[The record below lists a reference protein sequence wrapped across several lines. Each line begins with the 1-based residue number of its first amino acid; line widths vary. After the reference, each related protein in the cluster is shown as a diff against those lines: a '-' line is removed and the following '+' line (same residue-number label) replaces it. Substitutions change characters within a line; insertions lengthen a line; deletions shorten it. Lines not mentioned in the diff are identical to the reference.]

1 MAKYNMDI
9 NITITTFIQGRLL
22 NVLREA
28 AIFSQERSHK
38 ENIICRQR
46 KLDDI
51 AHEQTIICRQ
61 LIAGHVIGSRLM
73 RRKKN
78 LDQIITN
85 IMLRSAVSAGV

>member
-38 ENIICRQR
+38 ENIICSQR

-73 RRKKN
+73 RRKKI
-78 LDQIITN
+78 LDQLITN
-85 IMLRSAVSAGV
+85 IMLHSAVSAGV

>member
-38 ENIICRQR
+38 ENIICRRR

-61 LIAGHVIGSRLM
+61 LIAGHVIVSRLM
-73 RRKKN
+73 RRKKI
-78 LDQIITN
+78 LDQLITN
-85 IMLRSAVSAGV
+85 IMLHSAVSAGV

>member
-1 MAKYNMDI
+1 MAKYNTDI
-9 NITITTFIQGRLL
+9 NITITTFIQERLL

-61 LIAGHVIGSRLM
+61 LIAAHVIGSRLM
-73 RRKKN
+73 RRKKI

-85 IMLRSAVSAGV
+85 IMLHSAVSAGV

>member
-1 MAKYNMDI
+1 MDMH
-9 NITITTFIQGRLL
+9 ITITTLLKERLL

-28 AIFSQERSHK
+28 AISSQKRWHR

-46 KLDDI
+46 KLDDV

-73 RRKKN
+73 RRKLN
-78 LDQIITN
+78 LDQMITN
-85 IMLRSAVSAGV
+85 IMLHSAVRVGV

>member
-1 MAKYNMDI
+1 M
-9 NITITTFIQGRLL
+9 L

-28 AIFSQERSHK
+28 AISSQKRWHR

-46 KLDDI
+46 KLDDV

-85 IMLRSAVSAGV
+85 IMLQSAGSAGV

>member
-1 MAKYNMDI
+1 MDI
-9 NITITTFIQGRLL
+9 LITITTFFQERLP

-28 AIFSQERSHK
+28 AIFSQEQSHK
-38 ENIICRQR
+38 ENTICKQR
-46 KLDDI
+46 KLDDT

-85 IMLRSAVSAGV
+85 IMLQSAGSAGV

>member
-1 MAKYNMDI
+1 MDI
-9 NITITTFIQGRLL
+9 LITITTFFQERLL

-28 AIFSQERSHK
+28 AIFSQEQSHK
-38 ENIICRQR
+38 ENTICKQR
-46 KLDDI
+46 KLDDT

-85 IMLRSAVSAGV
+85 IMLQSAGSAGV

>member
-1 MAKYNMDI
+1 MH
-9 NITITTFIQGRLL
+9 ITITTFFQERLL

-28 AIFSQERSHK
+28 AIFSQERSDK

-73 RRKKN
+73 RTKKN

-85 IMLRSAVSAGV
+85 TMLHSPVSAGV

>member
-1 MAKYNMDI
+1 MDI
-9 NITITTFIQGRLL
+9 HITITIFFQERLL
-22 NVLREA
+22 KVLREA
-28 AIFSQERSHK
+28 AIFSQEQSHK
-38 ENIICRQR
+38 ENTIRRQR

-85 IMLRSAVSAGV
+85 IMLHNAVRVGV

>member
-1 MAKYNMDI
+1 MDI
-9 NITITTFIQGRLL
+9 HITITTFFQERLL
-22 NVLREA
+22 NVLREQ
-28 AIFSQERSHK
+28 AIFSQGRSHK

-51 AHEQTIICRQ
+51 AHEQKIICRQ
-61 LIAGHVIGSRLM
+61 LIAGHVIGSRLT

-85 IMLRSAVSAGV
+85 IMLHSAVSAGV